1 MSLCLQF
8 KEIFFILKITEKR
21 KAFLDLLLD
30 SADGA
35 DMTEKDILD
44 QVDTFMF
51 AVILFEYLCNKNVKL
66 SSFIVL
72 NSNQGHDTTSVALT
86 WVLYCLATNPNEQ
99 VRQYKKYI
107 FTNMNC

>member
-1 MSLCLQF
+1 
-8 KEIFFILKITEKR
+8 
-21 KAFLDLLLD
+21 LDLLLD

-51 AVILFEYLCNKNVKL
+51 AVMILFKYLRNKNEEL

-86 WVLYCLATNPNEQ
+86 WALYCLATNPNEQ
-99 VRQYKKYI
+99 VRQYKK
-107 FTNMNC
+107 